1 MVGQASAARLS
12 GARPPFVG
20 RKAQLVAQAA
30 GPLRA
35 HGIIRRMPTP
45 TLAMTPTRP
54 ACTRRIRF
62 PLMAPLLAALGLATA
77 LGAQAQTFKDPALEA
92 LFTAERIDELQRVS
106 AARLSAQADDAQ
118 AVLGVA
124 LAALERDDAPAR
136 LAAIKRAEACID
148 KQPKAAPCHYAL
160 GATMGVQAM
169 SEGMFKM
176 ARSLGTV
183 KDALNQAHALEPD
196 WYLARSA
203 LIEFNLVAPGMMGGS
218 ASKAAELARSA
229 ARPGQVKALEARVAL
244 QDKKFD
250 EALQALQSLPA
261 GTEGAVLSD
270 ARSWTFQAGMG
281 LVNSGQAV
289 KAQAHFERLTRE
301 RADTAAPFYGLA
313 RARGEQGAHEDA
325 LKLYEQAQ
333 KLKGASQWPLQYRIG
348 MSLQQLGRKDEAK
361 ASYKKYVALGK
372 GPSSL
377 LSDAKKRL
385 EELGG

>member
-1 MVGQASAARLS
+1 
-12 GARPPFVG
+12 
-20 RKAQLVAQAA
+20 
-30 GPLRA
+30 
-35 HGIIRRMPTP
+35 
-45 TLAMTPTRP
+45 
-54 ACTRRIRF
+54 
-62 PLMAPLLAALGLATA
+62 MAPLLAALGLVTA

-92 LFTAERIDELQRVS
+92 LYIADKSDELQRVS
-106 AARLSAQADDAQ
+106 AARVGAQADDAQ

-196 WYLARSA
+196 WYPARSA

-229 ARPGQVKALEARVAL
+229 PKPGQAKALEARVAL
-244 QDKKFD
+244 QDKQF
-250 EALQALQSLPA
+250 ELALQGLQSLPA
-261 GTEGAVLSD
+261 GTEAAVLND
-270 ARSWTFQAGMG
+270 ARGWAVQAGMG
-281 LVNSGQAV
+281 LVNSGQAA
-289 KAQAHFERLTRE
+289 KAQPYLERLTRE
-301 RADTAAPFYGLA
+301 QADTAGPFYGLA

-333 KLKGASQWPLQYRIG
+333 KLKGAGLWPLQYRIG
-348 MSLQQLGRKDEAK
+348 MSQQQLGRKDEAK
-361 ASYKKYVALGK
+361 ASFKKYVSLGK
-372 GPSSL
+372 GPASL

-385 EELGG
+385 EELGS

>member
-1 MVGQASAARLS
+1 
-12 GARPPFVG
+12 
-20 RKAQLVAQAA
+20 
-30 GPLRA
+30 
-35 HGIIRRMPTP
+35 
-45 TLAMTPTRP
+45 
-54 ACTRRIRF
+54 
-62 PLMAPLLAALGLATA
+62 
-77 LGAQAQTFKDPALEA
+77 
-92 LFTAERIDELQRVS
+92 
-106 AARLSAQADDAQ
+106 
-118 AVLGVA
+118 
-124 LAALERDDAPAR
+124 
-136 LAAIKRAEACID
+136 
-148 KQPKAAPCHYAL
+148 
-160 GATMGVQAM
+160 
-169 SEGMFKM
+169 
-176 ARSLGTV
+176 
-183 KDALNQAHALEPD
+183 
-196 WYLARSA
+196 
-203 LIEFNLVAPGMMGGS
+203 
-218 ASKAAELARSA
+218 
-229 ARPGQVKALEARVAL
+229 VKALEARVAL